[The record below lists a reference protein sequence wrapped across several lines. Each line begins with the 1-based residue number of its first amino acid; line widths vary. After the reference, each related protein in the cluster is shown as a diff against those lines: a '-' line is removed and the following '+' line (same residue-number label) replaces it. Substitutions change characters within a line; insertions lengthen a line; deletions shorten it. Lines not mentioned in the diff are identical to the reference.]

1 MAKETLQFPKHR
13 ILEYLEKH
21 ILVAD
26 GAMGTYYQQITGET
40 GAFQEMANLS
50 DPGIIRKIHEEYI
63 ESGAKLIRTNTLRQH
78 GHA

>member
-40 GAFQEMANLS
+40 GAFRRWPISAI
-50 DPGIIRKIHEEYI
+50 GIIRRFTKNI
-63 ESGAKLIRTNTLRQH
+63 SNPGLLIRPILSPSTRSRLI
-78 GHA
+78 